1 MTQWILAV
9 ITAWMKSQES
19 IPEKPEKQIWEKAL
33 QRQIHWEYFAEW
45 LLQIYILL
53 LKTRQYISN
62 PVTNISCKHYKTLV
76 LNKHINPF

>member
-1 MTQWILAV
+1 MTQWILAL
-9 ITAWMKSQES
+9 ITAWMKSQKS
-19 IPEKPEKQIWEKAL
+19 IPEKPEKQIWENAL

-62 PVTNISCKHYKTLV
+62 PVTSISCKHYKTLV
-76 LNKHINPF
+76 LNKHINAF